1 MTLSSEIVARLGGKT
16 VPKSQQVLDV
26 TLVDTKGAAVKI
38 APLGTGATNEQIIAK
53 VNELITLLG

>member
-1 MTLSSEIVARLGGKT
+1 MILAGEIVARLGGKT
-16 VPKSQQVLDV
+16 VPKSQQVINV

-38 APLGTGATNEQIIAK
+38 APLETGATNEQIIAK

>member
-1 MTLSSEIVARLGGKT
+1 MILAGEIVARLGGKT

-26 TLVDTKGAAVKI
+26 TLVDTNGAAVTI
-38 APLGTGATNEQIIAK
+38 APLETAATNEQIIAK